1 MLAEKN
7 GTGDQNQIFNKN
19 ILIAVDESSNARR
32 AVLYVA
38 RLLGGLPGFRIY
50 LLHVLSPPE
59 EDFFP
64 SAAAKDAYVQKH
76 RQEIERILQAYHQIL
91 TDNGFAAEAVSTHAP
106 ERYCPSIADC
116 ILAEREL
123 LQPSTIVIG
132 RQGVSRQEEFL
143 FGSVSSKIV
152 NKAKGCTVWVVE

>member
-1 MLAEKN
+1 MSAEKC
-7 GTGDQNQIFNKN
+7 GAGDQNPIVNKS

-32 AVLYVA
+32 AVFYVA
-38 RLLGGLPGFRIY
+38 RLLGGLPDFRIH

-59 EDFFP
+59 DDFFP

-76 RQEIERILQAYHQIL
+76 RREIERVLEEYRQIL
-91 TDNGFAAEAVSTHAP
+91 TDNGFTAEAVSTHTP

-116 ILAEREL
+116 IIAEREML
-123 LQPSTIVIG
+123 HPSTIVIG

>member
-1 MLAEKN
+1 MSDEKN

-19 ILIAVDESSNARR
+19 IRIAVDESSNARR
-32 AVLYVA
+32 AVVYVA

-64 SAAAKDAYVQKH
+64 STAAKDAYVQKH
-76 RQEIERILQAYHQIL
+76 RQEIERILEAYRQIL

-106 ERYCPSIADC
+106 ERCCPSIADC

-132 RQGVSRQEEFL
+132 RRGVSRQEEFL
-143 FGSVSSKIV
+143 FGSVSNKIV
-152 NKAKGCTVWVVE
+152 HKAKGCTVWVVE